1 MDWERSLRQNRHFLV
16 FAQIKDSFLNWDVKK
31 TMMCMWIIMKRTT
44 SCTTWLYAYIRFHF
58 IVTFFC
64 FSITK
69 CIHQVLSWIKWHV
82 LKILFRNN
90 AVNRSSFPVTI
101 RLPLY
106 RSKLTSIVC
115 LQCYTIVI
123 PSTQSNSFGFTRS
136 LLQTWLVCRIDH
148 ANLDYIH
155 IYK

>member
-1 MDWERSLRQNRHFLV
+1 MRCQ
-16 FAQIKDSFLNWDVKK
+16 KDNDARVDYHEKYYIVYNVIRCLYYISFLCN
-31 TMMCMWIIMKRTT
+31 I
-44 SCTTWLYAYIRFHF
+44 
-58 IVTFFC
+58 FC

-90 AVNRSSFPVTI
+90 AVNRSSFPVST

-136 LLQTWLVCRIDH
+136 LLQSWLVCRIDH